1 MNMSDEALK
10 PQGETRLM
18 PGRYTLLC
26 TGPTGV
32 IFNLTV
38 DLAHRTTFDCLL
50 DDERL
55 QELLV
60 VNSVAGGVIE
70 GELHKAQRGGVA
82 A

>member
-1 MNMSDEALK
+1 MSDAQFRR
-10 PQGETRLM
+10 QGMTRLV

-26 TGPTGV
+26 TGPSGV
-32 IFNLTV
+32 ILNLTV
-38 DLAHRTTFDCLL
+38 DLAHRTTFECLL

-70 GELHKAQRGGVA
+70 GELHKAQRGGVS
-82 A
+82 